1 MRYKFARDDDG
12 HWFLIP
18 VELNA
23 EFYRLLEQG
32 EDDLWAEFNNK
43 FEEYTSNN
51 PCSYTF
57 ENPE

>member
-1 MRYKFARDDDG
+1 MRYNFARDNDG

-23 EFYRLLEQG
+23 EFHRLLEEG
-32 EDDLWAEFNNK
+32 EYDLWAEFNNK
-43 FEEYTSNN
+43 FEKYTSNN